1 MPSARR
7 DEGRFPP
14 NRGRHLPN
22 DSETSVVLIAM
33 ESCFGSAVIGVADA
47 LSLANYWCAAAG
59 HPHRFSI
66 AIATTTGE
74 PVHGFSGISLESH
87 LQLDPTQRPDVVV
100 IPPLVGDVL
109 SALGRDAALVEWL
122 RGVASRGAVVA
133 SVCTGAFYLAE
144 AGLLDG
150 RHATTNPAFAALF
163 SQRYPQVQ
171 LTPERRLTEDNE
183 FLCAGS
189 TTAFLQLAL
198 RLVDRYCGHE
208 VAVLS
213 GKALNIGTHI
223 ESQLPYSLF
232 RSQNSH
238 DDEGIRQLQE
248 WIEGHF
254 ADNISTNQLAKVS
267 GMSLRTLNRRFKA
280 ATGAGPLEY
289 VQSVRIEMAK
299 RQLDSSAKNVE
310 SIAIDCGYKDAR
322 SFSRLFR
329 ARTDVSPSAYRS
341 RFGVAG

>member
-1 MPSARR
+1 M
-7 DEGRFPP
+7 
-14 NRGRHLPN
+14 
-22 DSETSVVLIAM
+22 TSVMLIAM

-47 LSLANYWCAAAG
+47 LSLANFWCTTAG

-66 AIATTTGE
+66 TIATVTGE
-74 PVHGFSGISLESH
+74 PVHSFSGIPIESH
-87 LQLDPTQRPDVVV
+87 VQIDPTQRPDVVV

-122 RGVASRGAVVA
+122 RGVAARGAVVA

-150 RHATTNPAFAALF
+150 RSATTNPAFAALF
-163 SQRYPQVQ
+163 SQRYPQVR
-171 LTPERRLTEDNE
+171 LCPERRLTEDKE
-183 FLCAGS
+183 ILCAGS

-198 RLVDRYCGHE
+198 RIVDRCCGHD

-223 ESQLPYSLF
+223 ESQLPYALF
-232 RSQNSH
+232 QPQKSH
-238 DDEGIRQLQE
+238 DDEAIRLLQG
-248 WIEGHF
+248 WIEDHF
-254 ADNISTNQLAKVS
+254 ADNISANQLAKLK

-280 ATGAGPLEY
+280 ATGKGPLEY
-289 VQSVRIEMAK
+289 LQDVRIEMAK

-322 SFSRLFR
+322 SFSRLFKDR
-329 ARTDVSPSAYRS
+329 ADVSPSAYRS
-341 RFGVAG
+341 RFGVTS